1 MEMHEKSIVKVD
13 RNMGIIIL
21 LLNFFFSGI
30 GTIVAGV
37 LVGGTF
43 QVINNIIVG
52 FLQLILFPY
61 CLLGWIWSLYT
72 GWLIYKKSKEI

>member
-1 MEMHEKSIVKVD
+1 MHEKSIVKVD

-21 LLNFFFSGI
+21 LLNIFFSGI
-30 GTIVAGV
+30 GTIAAGV

-72 GWLIYKKSKEI
+72 GWLIYKKSKEN

>member
-13 RNMGIIIL
+13 RNMGIIVL
-21 LLNFFFSGI
+21 LLNVFFSGI

-61 CLLGWIWSLYT
+61 CFLGWIWSLYT
-72 GWLIYKKSKEI
+72 GWLIYKKSKAD

>member
-1 MEMHEKSIVKVD
+1 MHEKSIVKVD

-21 LLNFFFSGI
+21 LLNIFFSGI

-37 LVGGTF
+37 ITGGTF

-52 FLQLILFPY
+52 FL
-61 CLLGWIWSLYT
+61 
-72 GWLIYKKSKEI
+72 

>member
-1 MEMHEKSIVKVD
+1 MEMHEKSVVKVD
-13 RNMGIIIL
+13 RNMGMIVL
-21 LLNFFFSGI
+21 LLNIFFSGI

-43 QVINNIIVG
+43 QIINNIIVG

-61 CLLGWIWSLYT
+61 LLLGWFWSLYT
-72 GWLIYKKSKEI
+72 GYLIYKKSKEP

>member
-13 RNMGIIIL
+13 YHMGIIIL
-21 LLNFFFSGI
+21 FLNVFFSGV

-43 QVINNIIVG
+43 
-52 FLQLILFPY
+52 
-61 CLLGWIWSLYT
+61 
-72 GWLIYKKSKEI
+72 